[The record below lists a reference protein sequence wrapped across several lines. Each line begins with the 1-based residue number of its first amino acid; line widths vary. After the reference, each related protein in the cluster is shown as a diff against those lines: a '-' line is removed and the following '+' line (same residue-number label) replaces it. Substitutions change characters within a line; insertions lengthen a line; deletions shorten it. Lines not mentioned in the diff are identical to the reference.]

1 VNVTT
6 RKTEAIVREMIA
18 KHGASAVI
26 LYGSQATGA
35 ATETSDWD
43 VFALSPNVTLG
54 QHRKDARVF
63 SGVYLDAFI
72 ESETLYSAIKEEHL
86 RLMGGQILHDSNEVG
101 IRLMASVEALNRKG
115 PPPLA
120 LADLQQIRDWLWR
133 TFERAQGGTAVSDL
147 RRVHLLG
154 ELLPMY
160 FKLRGCWFLGPRTA
174 FAVLEQKDRHAFAL
188 FQQALLPDAAPG
200 DLQALVHLVAMGP
213 ASWALSKG

>member
-1 VNVTT
+1 VTT
-6 RKTEAIVREMIA
+6 RKTDAIVREMIA
-18 KHGASAVI
+18 KHSASAVI
-26 LYGSQATGA
+26 LYGSQASAA

-43 VFALSPNVTLG
+43 IFALSPKVTLCE
-54 QHRKDARVF
+54 HRKDARIF

-72 ESETLYSAIKEEHL
+72 ESESLHSAAKEEHL
-86 RLMGGQILHDSNEVG
+86 RLLGGQILHDTNEVG

-120 LADLQQIRDWLWR
+120 MAELQQLRDWLWR
-133 TFERAQGGTAVSDL
+133 SFERAQGGTAMSDL
-147 RRVHLLG
+147 RRVQLLS

-160 FKLRGCWFLGPRTA
+160 FKLRGCWFLGSRTA

-200 DLQALVHLVAMGP
+200 DLEALVHLVAMGP